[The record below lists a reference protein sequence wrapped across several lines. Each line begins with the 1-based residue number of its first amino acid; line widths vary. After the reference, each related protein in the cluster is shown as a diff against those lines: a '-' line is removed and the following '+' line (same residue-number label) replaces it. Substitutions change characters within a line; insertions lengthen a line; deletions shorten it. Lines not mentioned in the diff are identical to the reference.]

1 MLGDLRCIE
10 KAEFSSSLQCKE
22 TTSLGPGSAMGE
34 KNKKR
39 SQKRKNQIGEQ
50 SDSGGL
56 ERLVLSKLDCAGI
69 VLINY
74 QLIK

>member
-39 SQKRKNQIGEQ
+39 SQTRKNQIGEQ